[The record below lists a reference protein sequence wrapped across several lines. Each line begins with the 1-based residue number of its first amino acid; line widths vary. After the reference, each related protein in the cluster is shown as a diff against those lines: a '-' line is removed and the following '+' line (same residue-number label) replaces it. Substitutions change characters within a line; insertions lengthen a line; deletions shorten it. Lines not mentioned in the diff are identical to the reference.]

1 MQDPVYNPKN
11 FSSTQ
16 HQDFASPV
24 ISQTIHLH
32 FDWNNAVKPSR
43 RPLIQVKVFSGVTNC
58 ASRLQMLLDRKW
70 SLELALSALSW
81 DKPQLLTCI
90 CRLRQIMV
98 RWYVLMWMNLT
109 TASSLTLASVWPW
122 MLLVIQR
129 VNGSKFFKLYYLCFY
144 FGENAFVMVQS
155 S

>member
-1 MQDPVYNPKN
+1 MQGPVYNPKN

-16 HQDFASPV
+16 QPAFASPV

-32 FDWNNAVKPSR
+32 FDWNNAVKPSHQ
-43 RPLIQVKVFSGVTNC
+43 PLIPVKVFSGVTKC

-90 CRLRQIMV
+90 CRLRQQVMV
-98 RWYVLMWMNLT
+98 RCYALMWMNVT

-129 VNGSKFFKLYYLCFY
+129 ANGSKFFKFFFICFIS
-144 FGENAFVMVQS
+144 EKKMHL
-155 S
+155 